1 MIIRRIYTSLCF
13 LILTSAVF
21 AQKDPGQIKLKER
34 YRDFFTIGAAITPM
48 ALRSEEKLLIESQ
61 FSGITAEN
69 AMKMGPI
76 HPEAIRFNWGPA
88 DSLVAFASRNHFR
101 MRGHTLVW
109 HSQTPKW
116 LFEGEDGKQVN
127 KEILLQRIQDHID
140 SVVTRYKG
148 RIYVWDVVN
157 EAISDQSNE
166 FYRSS
171 LFYQICGDEYI
182 EKAFQWAHAADPDAL
197 LFYNDYNEI
206 DPVKRKKIIEMVT
219 RLRAKGVP
227 IHGIGLQAHWSIFS
241 PTEQVLENTLED
253 FSKVG
258 LPLHITELDISV
270 YRKEGRR
277 DRIPSD
283 SLTAYTP
290 EREALQV
297 AMYERVFAAFRKYR
311 SSIRSVTF
319 WNISD
324 RRSWLDNFPVVS
336 RKDHPLLFDAAL
348 QPKKAF
354 FSVINF

>member
-1 MIIRRIYTSLCF
+1 MNIYKLYATLSF
-13 LILTSAVF
+13 LILTSAAF
-21 AQKDPGQIKLKER
+21 AQGDPGQIKLKER
-34 YRDFFTIGAAITPM
+34 YRDYFTIGAAITPM
-48 ALRSEEKLLIESQ
+48 AMRSEEKLLIESQ

-76 HPEAIRFNWGPA
+76 HPQEFRFNWGPA
-88 DSLVAFASRNHFR
+88 DSLVAFATRNHLR

-116 LFEGEDGKQVN
+116 LFEEEDGKQVN
-127 KEILLQRIQDHID
+127 KEILLQRIHDHID
-140 SVVTRYKG
+140 SVVGRYKG
-148 RIYVWDVVN
+148 KIYAWDVVN
-157 EAISDQSNE
+157 EAISDQANE

-171 LFYQICGDEYI
+171 PFYQICGEEYI

-241 PTEQVLENTLED
+241 PSEQVLENTLED
-253 FSKVG
+253 FSRVG

-270 YRKEGRR
+270 YKKEGRR

-297 AMYERVFAAFRKYR
+297 VMYERIFAAFRKYR

-324 RRSWLDNFPVVS
+324 RRSWLDNYPVVG

-348 QPKKAF
+348 HPKKAF
-354 FSVINF
+354 YKVIQF

>member
-1 MIIRRIYTSLCF
+1 MKHFVLAIAGFCF
-13 LILTSAVF
+13 LLCSAL
-21 AQKDPGQIKLKER
+21 AQTDRNVPSLKER
-34 YRDFFTIGAAITPM
+34 YKDHFLIGAAITPM
-48 ALRSEEKLLIESQ
+48 ALRTDETNLIQSQ

-76 HPEAIRFNWGPA
+76 HPQEFRFNWGPA
-88 DSLVAFASRNHFR
+88 DSLVAFATRNHLR

-127 KEILLQRIQDHID
+127 KEILLQRIHDHID
-140 SVVTRYKG
+140 SVAGRYKG
-148 RIYVWDVVN
+148 KIYAWDVVN
-157 EAISDQSNE
+157 EAISDQANE

-171 LFYQICGDEYI
+171 LFYQICGEEYI

-241 PTEQVLENTLED
+241 PSEQVLENTLED
-253 FSKVG
+253 FSRVG

-290 EREALQV
+290 EREAMQNT
-297 AMYERVFAAFRKYR
+297 MYERVFAAFRKYR

-324 RRSWLDNFPVVS
+324 RRSWLDNFPVIG
-336 RKDHPLLFDAAL
+336 RKDYPLLFDAKL
-348 QPKKAF
+348 QTKKAF

>member
-1 MIIRRIYTSLCF
+1 MIISRIYTTLSF
-13 LILTSAVF
+13 LILTTAAF
-21 AQKDPGQIKLKER
+21 AQPDLRQIKLKER
-34 YRDFFTIGAAITPM
+34 YSDFFTIGAAITPM
-48 ALRSEEKLLIESQ
+48 ALRSEELHLIESQ

-76 HPEAIRFNWGPA
+76 HPQPFRFNWGPA
-88 DSLVAFASRNHFR
+88 DSLLAFATRSHLR

-127 KEILLQRIQDHID
+127 KEILLQRIHDHID
-140 SVVTRYKG
+140 SVVGRYKG
-148 RIYVWDVVN
+148 KIYAWDVVN
-157 EAISDQSNE
+157 EAISDQTNE

-171 LFYQICGDEYI
+171 LFYQICGEEYI
-182 EKAFQWAHAADPDAL
+182 EKAFQWAHAADPSAL

-219 RLRAKGVP
+219 RLRAKGIP
-227 IHGIGLQAHWSIFS
+227 IHGIGLQAHWSIYAPS
-241 PTEQVLENTLED
+241 AEVLDKTLED

-258 LPLHITELDISV
+258 LPLHVTELDISV
-270 YRKEGRR
+270 YKKEGRR

-283 SLTAYTP
+283 SLTSYTP

-311 SSIRSVTF
+311 SSIQSVTF

-324 RRSWLDNFPVVS
+324 RRSWLDNFPVVG